1 MKFKT
6 TTAFLLLALFGSN
19 SHAYDEDGH
28 YYALAMMA
36 LDVNGGKPL
45 TPDLLKIIRAVQYVD
60 DNPLTLPESNPF
72 KGSLSETQIQS
83 RRTFHF
89 SGYLKAT
96 SFGYLYGTT
105 KRDSPFA
112 RHNVNKALSTND
124 PYLLGTALH
133 TYLDSFAHEG
143 YTAPLGQV
151 SGGHDADRPH
161 LATDKFEQMVTM
173 VYTILQKWQDNNG
186 RPSNLNRVDPSRYK
200 TLAAF
205 VPAAYKP
212 CAGGLSAVNPSAGCR
227 DYAYQASEI
236 APRTKW
242 WFDNINT
249 IFPVGYLPQYSQFVG
264 EEKSEV
270 NSVVTNYQMPIDES
284 LADNDQWDGI
294 STSSYAAKLK
304 TRSIQIEQGEL
315 MLATNGM
322 TINELARFSLANV
335 DLYVNG
341 LDPRLY
347 NEAGFLALLKAA
359 NRIPS
364 GWFLLSGLSG
374 AGDSR
379 HLFPVSQRV
388 YNQLLSG
395 IKPNNIDKALFS
407 LAAINSGDNG
417 MVKSNP
423 VQICNKAKYLYNELG
438 RRKLTDKQRQLLI
451 SSIDSNSIWL
461 SECGQSAIPTLVSLL
476 SDPRLAET
484 MAARFYLVSSDEER
498 ESVLAGDSSKQTAV
512 RSLRKTLSDTLWNIA
527 FEGNQLDA
535 VDPVINENVK
545 YWAIMSREDFDDNDH
560 GSSSDKRHLQ
570 ELGDQLRAS
579 LIAGNTGLASAVLNS
594 LATYT
599 PADGVPKILG
609 SDLQMIISD
618 NRFVDLRV
626 TAAYALKKISGDNS
640 KSLSEYFNQ

>member
-1 MKFKT
+1 MKFKA
-6 TTAFLLLALFGSN
+6 TTAYLLLALFWSN

-28 YYALAMMA
+28 YYAVAMMA

-60 DNPLTLPESNPF
+60 DNPLTLPSN
-72 KGSLSETQIQS
+72 GISEKDKLS

-89 SGYLKAT
+89 SGYLKET

-105 KRDSPFA
+105 MRDSPFA
-112 RHNVNKALSTND
+112 RHNVNKALSSND

-186 RPSNLNRVDPSRYK
+186 RPSNINRVDPSRYK

-212 CAGGLSAVNPSAGCR
+212 CAGGLSYVNPGAGCR

-249 IFPVGYLPQYSQFVG
+249 IFPMGYLPQYSQFLG
-264 EEKSEV
+264 DEKAEV
-270 NSVVTNYQMPIDES
+270 NSVVTNYQMPTDES

-294 STSSYAAKLK
+294 STSSYVAKLK
-304 TRSIQIEQGEL
+304 TRSSQPEQGEL

-322 TINELARFSLANV
+322 TINELARFSLANAN
-335 DLYVNG
+335 LYVNG

-347 NEAGFLALLKAA
+347 NEAGFLALLKVA

-417 MVKSNP
+417 VVKSNP
-423 VQICNKAKYLYNELG
+423 VQICTKAKYLYNELG
-438 RRKLTDKQRQLLI
+438 RRKLTDEQRQLLI
-451 SSIDSNSIWL
+451 SSIGSNSIRL

-535 VDPVINENVK
+535 VDPVIKENVK

-579 LIAGNTGLASAVLNS
+579 LIAGNTGLAAAVLNS

-599 PADGVPKILG
+599 PEDGVPNIVG

-618 NRFVDLRV
+618 NRFADLRV
-626 TAAYALKKISGDNS
+626 TAAYAFQKISGDTS
-640 KSLSEYFNQ
+640 KSLNTYFIQ

>member
-6 TTAFLLLALFGSN
+6 TTSFLLLALFWSN

-28 YYALAMMA
+28 YYAVAMMA
-36 LDVNGGKPL
+36 LDVNGGNPL

-60 DNPLTLPESNPF
+60 DNPLTLPDSDLS
-72 KGSLSETQIQS
+72 KGAVES

-89 SGYLKAT
+89 AGSYKVPSAKQIQ
-96 SFGYLYGTT
+96 SNGTT

-112 RHNVNKALSTND
+112 RHNVNKALSSND

-143 YTAPLGQV
+143 YEAFFGQV

-161 LATDKFEQMVTM
+161 LATDKFEQMITM

-186 RPSNLNRVDPSRYK
+186 RPSNLNSVDPSRYK
-200 TLAAF
+200 TLAKF
-205 VPAAYKP
+205 EPAAYEP
-212 CAGGLSAVNPSAGCR
+212 CAGFFEAIFKKAGCR

-249 IFPVGYLPQYSQFVG
+249 IFPMGYLPQYSQFVG
-264 EEKSEV
+264 NEKAEL

-304 TRSIQIEQGEL
+304 TRTSQPEQGEL
-315 MLATNGM
+315 MLATNAM

-364 GWFLLSGLSG
+364 GWILLSRLSG

-407 LAAINSGDNG
+407 LAAINGGDNG

-438 RRKLTDKQRQLLI
+438 RRKLTYDQSQLLI
-451 SSIDSNSIWL
+451 SSIGSNSIRL
-461 SECGQSAIPTLVSLL
+461 SECGQSAIPTLVSLF
-476 SDPRLAET
+476 SDPRLAES

-498 ESVLAGDSSKQTAV
+498 ESVIAGDSSKQSAV

-535 VDPVINENVK
+535 VDPVIKENVK

-570 ELGDQLRAS
+570 ELRDQLRAS
-579 LIAGNTGLASAVLNS
+579 LIAGNTGLAAAVLNS

-599 PADGVPKILG
+599 PADGVPNILG

-626 TAAYALKKISGDNS
+626 TAAYALKKISGDSS
-640 KSLSEYFNQ
+640 KSLTEYFNQ

>member
-1 MKFKT
+1 M
-6 TTAFLLLALFGSN
+6 
-19 SHAYDEDGH
+19 
-28 YYALAMMA
+28 
-36 LDVNGGKPL
+36 
-45 TPDLLKIIRAVQYVD
+45 
-60 DNPLTLPESNPF
+60 
-72 KGSLSETQIQS
+72 
-83 RRTFHF
+83 
-89 SGYLKAT
+89 
-96 SFGYLYGTT
+96 
-105 KRDSPFA
+105 
-112 RHNVNKALSTND
+112 
-124 PYLLGTALH
+124 
-133 TYLDSFAHEG
+133 
-143 YTAPLGQV
+143 

-186 RPSNLNRVDPSRYK
+186 RPSNLNRIDPSRYK

-205 VPAAYKP
+205 VPAAYDP
-212 CAGGLSAVNPSAGCR
+212 CAGSLSAVNPSAGCR

-249 IFPVGYLPQYSQFVG
+249 VFPMGYLPQYSQFIG
-264 EEKSEV
+264 DEKGVV
-270 NSVVTNYQMPIDES
+270 NLVVTNYQMPTDES
-284 LADNDQWDGI
+284 LADNDQWDSI
-294 STSSYAAKLK
+294 ATSSNAAKLK
-304 TRSIQIEQGEL
+304 TRTSPPEQGDL
-315 MLATNGM
+315 LSATNGM

-364 GWFLLSGLSG
+364 GWFMLAGLSG

-388 YNQLLSG
+388 YNRLLSG
-395 IKPNNIDKALFS
+395 ISPNNIDKALFS
-407 LAAINSGDNG
+407 LAAINGSENG

-423 VQICNKAKYLYNELG
+423 VQICNKAKYLYKELG
-438 RRKLTDKQRQLLI
+438 GRKLTDEQRQLLI
-451 SSIDSNSIWL
+451 SSIGSNSIRL
-461 SECGQSAIPTLVSLL
+461 SECGRSAIPLMVSLL

-484 MAARFYLVSSDEER
+484 MAAKFYLVSSDEER
-498 ESVLAGDSSKQTAV
+498 ESVIAGDPIKRSAV
-512 RSLRKTLSDTLWNIA
+512 RSLRNTLSDTLWSIA
-527 FEGNQLDA
+527 FEGNSLDG
-535 VDPVINENVK
+535 VESVIKENVK

-560 GSSSDKRHLQ
+560 GSSSDKRYLQ

-579 LIAGNTGLASAVLNS
+579 LIAGHTGLAAAVLNS

-599 PADGVPKILG
+599 PEDGVPNIVG

-618 NRFVDLRV
+618 NRFADLRI
-626 TAAYALKKISGDNS
+626 TAAYALQRISGDTS
-640 KSLSEYFNQ
+640 KSLNTYFIQ